1 MENYGENLPI
11 RWILKDALKHKG
23 YGIKLVDFNTAQ
35 SLMLRY
41 DKPEGCL
48 EMALDKKGIIA
59 QQYIYNP
66 ALIEKRKFDFRVF
79 VIIAN
84 IDPLI
89 ALWAPENG
97 HSRLSD

>member
-1 MENYGENLPI
+1 M
-11 RWILKDALKHKG
+11 A
-23 YGIKLVDFNTAQ
+23 F
-35 SLMLRY
+35 
-41 DKPEGCL
+41 DKPN
-48 EMALDKKGIIA
+48 IIA